1 MWHATADV
9 PPLGACVCSSL
20 SVTSSLFLAVSVSA
34 VQSSSVQFSSVAKL
48 FKWQLNSHKMK
59 TRCLHCSYNFWSFL
73 WHLKWLLDK
82 GLTNGYCRISL
93 ACVAHFIASVV
104 AYYFSQLAKTSNR
117 LIKGVHTD
125 TDFFPPKTKK
135 NVITTPQ
142 RTIHL
147 LGRKINKC
155 KFIFIVNI

>member
-1 MWHATADV
+1 M
-9 PPLGACVCSSL
+9 CVLCCQRRRRCFWPCRSRRSSP
-20 SVTSSLFLAVSVSA
+20 
-34 VQSSSVQFSSVAKL
+34 VQFSSVAKL

-104 AYYFSQLAKTSNR
+104 AYYFCQLAKTSNR

-125 TDFFPPKTKK
+125 TDFFPPKKLIASHNNTPPGPK
-135 NVITTPQ
+135 NQ
-142 RTIHL
+142 
-147 LGRKINKC
+147 
-155 KFIFIVNI
+155 